1 MDLQSLI
8 LLFSVALVATVL
20 GMPLNIR
27 MALRYGIVDK
37 PDSRKTHIR
46 LTPRI
51 GGLAF
56 VLSALVA
63 IVLFIPIDRIL
74 LGFLAGTLLTLM
86 VGAADDIWQ
95 ISPRMKMAG
104 QIVAATLFVLISGV
118 SIRYFGDLFGI
129 GNLDTGPF
137 ALLFT
142 VFSIVAVMNAINL
155 SDGLDGLAG
164 GISLIALAFLLY
176 FALLAEHSEV
186 AYMAIAFAGSIVGF
200 LYFNVSPAKTFMGDA
215 GSITLGFVLSAL
227 SVLLVFDGRAVPGSI
242 QPITLALLICLPIM
256 DTVSVMIRRL
266 VKGQKL
272 SDPDNRHLHHVLL
285 SLDFSKRS
293 AVLIIYLM
301 MIGFGVLA
309 MALQGSAEWLQLL
322 SGALLTGL
330 LLFGC
335 FYLQKKNFS
344 VGKSRRASS
353 DYSDAD
359 PETEEGNPV
368 QSLK

>member
-20 GMPLNIR
+20 SMPLNIR

-56 VLSALVA
+56 VLSALLA
-63 IVLFIPIDRIL
+63 IVLFLPIDRIL

-86 VGAADDIWQ
+86 VGAADDVWE

-104 QIVAATLFVLISGV
+104 QIAAATLFVLISGV

-129 GNLDTGPF
+129 GNLETGPF

-164 GISLIALAFLLY
+164 GITLIALAFLLY

-186 AYMAIAFAGSIVGF
+186 AYMVIAFMGSILGF
-200 LYFNVSPAKTFMGDA
+200 LYFNISPAKTFMGDA
-215 GSITLGFVLSAL
+215 GSITLGFVLSSL
-227 SVLLVFDGRAVPGSI
+227 SVLLMFDGRAVPGTI

-266 VKGQKL
+266 LKGHKL

-285 SLDFSKRS
+285 SLNLSKWM
-293 AVLIIYLM
+293 VVKTIYVC
-301 MIGFGVLA
+301 IVGFGLLGVFLR
-309 MALQGSAEWLQLL
+309 GEAEWLQLL
-322 SGALLTGL
+322 CGTVLTGCIL
-330 LLFGC
+330 SGTH
-335 FYLQKKNFS
+335 YLQAKNFII
-344 VGKSRRASS
+344 GKTSQSTRRFTI
-353 DYSDAD
+353 D
-359 PETEEGNPV
+359 
-368 QSLK
+368 